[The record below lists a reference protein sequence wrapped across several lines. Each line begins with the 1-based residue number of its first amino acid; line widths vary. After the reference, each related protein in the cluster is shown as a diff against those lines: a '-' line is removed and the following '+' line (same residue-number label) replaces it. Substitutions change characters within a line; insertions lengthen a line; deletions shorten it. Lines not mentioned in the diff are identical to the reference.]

1 VANDGEPVKAA
12 RRFDWERAL
21 RESSLNAT
29 AKHLGH
35 LVATY
40 ASADGRNV
48 RPGLERLSVESS
60 RSMSVTKRAMRTLR
74 EEGWLH
80 RTRQGN
86 SRIGMA
92 DEYVLSV
99 PDQGSS
105 TTPND
110 SDQGSSTTPNGSGSG
125 VVSDSIRGRFGADQG
140 SLSQVLGVVHDPP
153 PDRVPDQDQI
163 KDQIK
168 NHQSN
173 PTSDSQA
180 DSFDGDD
187 SRQAVEAESLAP
199 LASPQA
205 TAGADPWAGIETDD
219 GGTQDEWS
227 SQQAV
232 LAGSFSLNP
241 EDPWAG
247 IE

>member
-40 ASADGRNV
+40 ASADGRDV

-74 EEGWLH
+74 EEGWLY

-86 SRIGMA
+86 SRSGMA
-92 DEYVLSV
+92 DEYVLTV

-125 VVSDSIRGRFGADQG
+125 VVSDSIRSRFAADQG
-140 SLSQVLGVVHDPP
+140 SFSQLLGVVPDPP
-153 PDRVPDQDQI
+153 PDQVPDQDQI
-163 KDQIK
+163 KDQNK
-168 NHQSN
+168 NHQTN
-173 PTSDSQA
+173 QHQEVDEVPMTRQQEAEQKLVWDEVDAAAGPEAAAKAARGEELTYIERQDLA
-180 DSFDGDD
+180 RYEALQRVPSFDD
-187 SRQAVEAESLAP
+187 
-199 LASPQA
+199 
-205 TAGADPWAGIETDD
+205 
-219 GGTQDEWS
+219 
-227 SQQAV
+227 
-232 LAGSFSLNP
+232 
-241 EDPWAG
+241 
-247 IE
+247 